1 MREIMIASAAFLAL
15 APAAGADTRAVS
27 SFNAINASGRFDVS
41 VAVGDRYE
49 VIVTGADAAR
59 IRTRVEGETLKIEP
73 AHRPWFGNPR
83 YDARISVTVPTL
95 SGVAAA
101 RGAEMVARAGGACTE
116 FGAAAAM
123 GATLRVTELACPVVN
138 VASAMG
144 GAVSLSGE
152 CETVEI
158 AAAMGGTVDADAL
171 RCRQVDATAA
181 MGGDVQAFASQ
192 SYDAS
197 ASMGGN
203 IEISGGGTGDRS
215 TAMGGAVSDL
225 N

>member
-1 MREIMIASAAFLAL
+1 MREIMIACVSCLAL
-15 APAAGADTRAVS
+15 ASAASADTRAVTG
-27 SFNAINASGRFDVS
+27 FNTVNASGRFDVS
-41 VAVGDRYE
+41 VTVGDRYE
-49 VIVTGADAAR
+49 VNVTGADAAR

-73 AHRPWFGNPR
+73 ARRPWFGNPR
-83 YDARISVTVPTL
+83 YDARIAVTVPQL

-101 RGAEMVARAGGACTE
+101 RGAEVEARAGGECTE

-123 GATLRVTELACPVVN
+123 GAVLSVTDLTCRAVE

-144 GAVSLSGE
+144 AQVTMSGE
-152 CETVEI
+152 CDTLQV
-158 AAAMGGTVDADAL
+158 AAAMGGAVDAEAL

-181 MGGDVQAFASQ
+181 MGGAVEAFATQ

-197 ASMGGN
+197 ASMGGDIN
-203 IEISGGGTGDRS
+203 IGGGATGDRT
-215 TAMGGAVSDL
+215 TAMGGSVTSR